1 MKPLIHTEKHV
12 FEARRLKT
20 LKEYPE
26 LTDDFTDPVLDNIV
40 SIAAKACDVPMA
52 AISVLDEQRQLFK
65 ASYGLDIRGTERSLA
80 FCNHTILQDTIFEV
94 KDAKCDRRF
103 KSNPLVEFKP
113 FIRFYAGVPL
123 IASNGDSLGALC
135 VIGHE
140 PKELSALQKDLLM
153 TLSKSVMEHIGYD
166 RERNNLVR
174 KVAEMDNFFLLS
186 PDLLCEATTDGY
198 FRRVSASF
206 TNELGYSEAE
216 LLNIP
221 FMDLVHEEDRAKTQM
236 VLRKLLLKDE
246 PVAFFHNRYRCND
259 GHYIKLSWNA
269 ILSKSNNAI
278 YATARNITEME
289 KLKNELNQKKQL
301 EIAQSREKFNALT
314 NMTKAVS
321 MKLMEP
327 ANLIIGFAGVAIELL
342 NEMNSMA
349 NMEEM
354 KECSARLLEDLGCI
368 QKHGEFMSMVLK
380 KMNSEAEWYQIPSVI
395 NGNNPI
401 FPFDKPS

>member
-12 FEARRLKT
+12 FEARRLRT
-20 LKEYPE
+20 LQEYPE

-80 FCNHTILQDTIFEV
+80 FCNHTILQDRIFEV
-94 KDAKCDRRF
+94 QDAKCDRRF
-103 KSNPLVEFKP
+103 KTNPLVEFKP

-123 IASNGDSLGALC
+123 VASNGDRLGALC

-140 PKELSALQKDLLM
+140 PKELSALQRDLLM
-153 TLSKSVMEHIGYD
+153 TLSNSVMEHIGHN
-166 RERNNLVR
+166 RERSNLVK

-216 LLNIP
+216 LLAMP
-221 FMDLVHEEDRAKTQM
+221 YMVLVHEGDRAKTVS
-236 VLRKLLLKDE
+236 VLRKLLVNDE
-246 PVAFFHNRYRCND
+246 PVAFFHNRYRCKD
-259 GHYIKLSWNA
+259 GHFIKLSWNA
-269 ILSKSNNAI
+269 ILSKSSNAI
-278 YATARNITEME
+278 YATARNITEIE
-289 KLKNELNQKKQL
+289 KLKDELGQKKQM
-301 EIAQSREKFNALT
+301 EIAQSKEKFTALT

-327 ANLIIGFAGVAIELL
+327 ANLIIGFANVAAEIL
-342 NEMNSMA
+342 NEMNMA
-349 NMEEM
+349 STTAERIEY
-354 KECSARLLEDLGCI
+354 SDRLMEDLHCI
-368 QKHGEFMSMVLK
+368 QKHGEFMSMILN

-395 NGNNPI
+395 NGNGTL
-401 FPFDKPS
+401 